1 MYVCFGDCFCVFF
14 HVFDFYCLYD
24 AVGHRAGG
32 ILSVEF
38 PMLLQVP

>member
-1 MYVCFGDCFCVFF
+1 MHVCFGDCFCVFF
-14 HVFDFYCLYD
+14 HVFDFYFLYD

>member
-1 MYVCFGDCFCVFF
+1 MCVLVIAFAFF
-14 HVFDFYCLYD
+14 FMCLTYFLYD